1 MGPDGIVATAEA
13 YMRDHNITQARV
25 FSKSN
30 PPLYMALS
38 RRSLLGRL
46 NFVDAGKRNNKTKSP
61 EVSEHSLSDEDEDD

>member
-1 MGPDGIVATAEA
+1 
-13 YMRDHNITQARV
+13 
-25 FSKSN
+25 
-30 PPLYMALS
+30 MALS